1 MLKSLSTQFAATLF
15 FGPLGLA
22 YTSVAAAV
30 FLTLVLA
37 VLFFTELGIL
47 SLFLVWPL
55 AIIVGLVFVK
65 LHNDQVRS
73 SGSRLLLGPGEEP
86 DFVSSVSSWARGV
99 AVLGLI
105 LVGGYIAYLYLPD
118 GSKQSVDNTAS
129 KLGRIV
135 PSGLSAENDA
145 GTENSSQQQADTVAA
160 NTETVTDGQTNG
172 NAAVIAANS
181 SDNNGDDNFSVI
193 ALPQREVATV
203 IIDSD
208 GTVQQ
213 GEEGSALNS
222 GQPELTVDAPLVNL
236 RRGPGTS
243 FDIVTTVQAG
253 DRLFEFARDGN
264 WINVE
269 TASTGAS
276 GWIYSRLVR

>member
-22 YTSVAAAV
+22 YTSVATAV

-47 SLFLVWPL
+47 SLMLIWPVS
-55 AIIVGLVFVK
+55 IIVGLIFAK

-73 SGSRLLLGPGEEP
+73 SGSRLLLAPGEEP
-86 DFVSSVSSWARGV
+86 GFVSSISSWTRGL
-99 AVLGLI
+99 AVLALI
-105 LVGGYIAYLYLPD
+105 MVGGYITFLYLPNGGN
-118 GSKQSVDNTAS
+118 GSDKAS
-129 KLGRIV
+129 GNQLGRIV
-135 PSGLSAENDA
+135 PSGQSVASSDTGENNTAESETNTIA
-145 GTENSSQQQADTVAA
+145 GNNA
-160 NTETVTDGQTNG
+160 QTPTST
-172 NAAVIAANS
+172 AVIAANS
-181 SDNNGDDNFSVI
+181 SDSSGDDSFSVI

-213 GEEGSALNS
+213 GKEASALNS
-222 GQPELTVDAPLVNL
+222 GQPELTVDASLVNL

-243 FDIVTTVQAG
+243 FDIVTQVKAG
-253 DRLFEFARDGN
+253 DKLFEFARDGN

-269 TASTGAS
+269 TASTGDS
-276 GWIYSRLVR
+276 GWIYNRLVR